1 MARIEESIHI
11 QAPPEAV
18 WKFVSDLSRIPEYIF
33 FVREV
38 FDISENP
45 PSKGST
51 YKERAKPG
59 PKESISEWTVAEL
72 EPYSRQVHVGTM
84 PEMNATLTITLEP
97 AEGGTRYAQALDF
110 EAFPGFRPLGVIL
123 EPLVLRPK
131 IASDMKKILGNI
143 KRIVESEAGGAP
155 QGESG
160 GPVSGEEQASAPL
173 PGDEQ
178 TTGTPADEPLTEE
191 ERPKPE

>member
-1 MARIEESIHI
+1 MARVEESIHI
-11 QAPPEAV
+11 QALPEAV
-18 WKFVSDLSRIPEYIF
+18 WKVVSDLSRIPEYVF

-59 PKESISEWTVAEL
+59 PTESISEWRVTEF
-72 EPYSRQVHVGTM
+72 EPHSRQVHVGTM

-97 AEGGTRYAQALDF
+97 AERGTRYAQILDF
-110 EAFPGFRPLGVIL
+110 EAFPRFRPLGVIL

-131 IASDMKKILGNI
+131 MSSDMKKILGNI
-143 KRIVESEAGGAP
+143 KRIVESEAGVSTD
-155 QGESG
+155 GETD
-160 GPVSGEEQASAPL
+160 PPAGEEEASSPPPA
-173 PGDEQ
+173 DEQ
-178 TTGTPADEPLTEE
+178 TIGQPADEPIAGED
-191 ERPKPE
+191 RPRPE